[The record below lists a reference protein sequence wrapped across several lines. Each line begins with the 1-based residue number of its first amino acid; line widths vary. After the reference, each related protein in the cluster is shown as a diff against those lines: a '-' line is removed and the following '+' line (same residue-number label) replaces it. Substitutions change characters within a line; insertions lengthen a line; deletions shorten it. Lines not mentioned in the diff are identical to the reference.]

1 MRFDE
6 AWFVRGTRLTTL
18 EATFAR
24 AVPVRFLTPDC
35 ASPSSAST
43 FGCVG
48 WKARALPGTMES
60 TGQGSPV
67 AS

>member
-43 FGCVG
+43 FGCV
-48 WKARALPGTMES
+48 A
-60 TGQGSPV
+60 
-67 AS
+67 